1 MRPRQPDNI
10 AKPELPSP
18 DMVQWGGVSDLLIGK
33 IFLCDKEGNRL
44 DGSPVVS
51 ATVPSADMSLS
62 SQFQTPFQ
70 NSNPESRM
78 PTLMAMAQTG
88 QFVTSLGN
96 IAGNLSQDATIASSV
111 VKTGLELAQD
121 ASEAIGLTS
130 AVKALGGFFE
140 GLEGKSNFTK
150 VNSTQIYV
158 STESV
163 EINVT
168 LFFMALANAKTEVE
182 NQIRLLNEWSV
193 AKSLSKKGL
202 IESVSAD
209 QLDGLFP
216 SEIPPYVS
224 FAYSGKTYTP
234 MFITNVSAPLVAP
247 IDKDGNRLSLQVNV
261 TLLSRQAWDAQDIR
275 KLYGAA

>member
-1 MRPRQPDNI
+1 MRPRQPDNA
-10 AKPELPSP
+10 AKPELPTP

-33 IFLCDKEGNRL
+33 IFLCDKDGNRL

-51 ATVPSADMSLS
+51 ASVPSADMSFS

-70 NSNPESRM
+70 NSSPESRL
-78 PTLMAMAQTG
+78 PTLMGMAQSG
-88 QFVTSLGN
+88 QLMTSLGN
-96 IAGNLSQDATIASSV
+96 VVGNTSQNISALGQVAQV
-111 VKTGLELAQD
+111 GLELAK
-121 ASEAIGLTS
+121 AGSEALGLDKL
-130 AVKALGGFFE
+130 AQGVGAAFVE
-140 GLEGKSNFTK
+140 LEGRSNFTK

-182 NQIRLLNEWSV
+182 DQIRLLSEWSV
-193 AKSLSKKGL
+193 AKSLSTQGL
-202 IESVSAD
+202 LESFTAD
-209 QLDGLFP
+209 GYKGLFP

-275 KLYGAA
+275 KLYGVA

>member
-1 MRPRQPDNI
+1 MRPRQPDNT

-18 DMVQWGGVSDLLIGK
+18 DMVQWGKVSDLLIGK

-51 ATVPSADMSLS
+51 ATVPSAEMSLG

-70 NSNPESRM
+70 NSSPESRL
-78 PTLMAMAQTG
+78 PTLMGMAQSG
-88 QFVTSLGN
+88 QLVTSLGN
-96 IAGNLSQDATIASSV
+96 VVGNTSQNVNTLGQVAQAGLQ
-111 VKTGLELAQD
+111 LAQAGAD
-121 ASEAIGLTS
+121 AIGIT
-130 AVKALGGFFE
+130 AIVKSMAGFFE
-140 GLEGKSNFTK
+140 ELEGRSNFTK
-150 VNSTQIYV
+150 LNSTQMYL
-158 STESV
+158 SSESV
-163 EINVT
+163 EINAT

-182 NQIRLLNEWSV
+182 RQIQLLSEWSM
-193 AKSLSKKGL
+193 AKSLSAQGL
-202 IESVSAD
+202 LESVTD
-209 QLDGLFP
+209 NGFKGLFP

-275 KLYGAA
+275 KLYGVA